1 MTWTP
6 ELAKSELTYAYLE
19 DLLKRFPAQEILKDG
34 KSTGNYRTSI
44 GRLIYYDLF
53 KPGKMEDSESEAK
66 FSATIAFL
74 PDDECKALK
83 IGAGAKAKEFFG
95 DKIPANMR
103 KPFRQQSEKDKP
115 GFLAEGVYINATS
128 KADRKPEL
136 IDRKNGQPIT
146 NESDLYRGCWVMATV
161 RPYAYDQRGN
171 KGVSFGLV
179 NVIKIRD
186 DLPLA
191 AGSIRASDAY
201 ADLLGDTSSS
211 SGEDD
216 TNYDDLMG

>member
-6 ELAKSELTYAYLE
+6 ELAKSELTYPYLE

-34 KSTGNYRTSI
+34 KSTGNFRTSI

-53 KPGKMEDSESEAK
+53 KPGKMEDSDSAEK

-74 PDDECKALK
+74 PEDECKALK
-83 IGAGAKAKEFFG
+83 IGATAKAKEFFN

-103 KPFRQQSEKDKP
+103 IPFRKQAEKDKP
-115 GFLAEGVYINATS
+115 GFLTEGLFINASS

-179 NVIKIRD
+179 NVIKICD

-201 ADLLGDTSSS
+201 ADLLGDVSSPKD
-211 SGEDD
+211 DD
-216 TNYDDLMG
+216 TDYGDLMG